1 MNVKIVMFFEVEKVL
16 CTQGIF
22 LYSLSVKFVIY
33 SHPLTYSIG
42 GDRPNGINRTM
53 TESNIHREFKLT

>member
-42 GDRPNGINRTM
+42 GDRPNDINRTM
-53 TESNIHREFKLT
+53 TESNIHREFKLA